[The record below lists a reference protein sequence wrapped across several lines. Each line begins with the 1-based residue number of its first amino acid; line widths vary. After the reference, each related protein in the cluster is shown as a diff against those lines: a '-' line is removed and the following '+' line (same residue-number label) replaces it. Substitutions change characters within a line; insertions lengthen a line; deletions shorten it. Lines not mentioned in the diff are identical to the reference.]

1 MSFIKGNV
9 FTPKM
14 NSTLSEKDNN
24 YENIGKKPSMLGIIK
39 KSRKKKEMDMISKNI
54 RQSRQT
60 LNNPEVFYTGLFN
73 NIIEKHKKISN
84 SITNTNIKFGN
95 RKQTNKNKK

>member
-1 MSFIKGNV
+1 
-9 FTPKM
+9 
-14 NSTLSEKDNN
+14 
-24 YENIGKKPSMLGIIK
+24 
-39 KSRKKKEMDMISKNI
+39 MISKNI